1 MPRDELLTIAEV
13 CAELRDDDG
22 RPLSRATFYRWR
34 ATGKAPKCLKLP
46 NGQIRVR
53 QSALDRFLDL
63 CAEAA

>member
-1 MPRDELLTIAEV
+1 MFRDQLLTITEV
-13 CAELRDDDG
+13 CAILRDDDG

-53 QSALDRFLDL
+53 QSALDRFLDQ
-63 CAEAA
+63 CAEVA